1 MGYSPWGRK
10 KSDMTE
16 RLTHTAFMLYIN
28 LKQNKI
34 WGQNFNAYS
43 FELSCD
49 LDNHFC
55 AFLGGGGRRDFVWFS
70 YCLFLVSFSLV
81 GKIILISQR

>member
-10 KSDMTE
+10 KSDKTE
-16 RLTHTAFMLYIN
+16 PLTHTAFMLYIN

-34 WGQNFNAYS
+34 WGQNFNPYS

-55 AFLGGGGRRDFVWFS
+55 AFLGGEHAAVYTG
-70 YCLFLVSFSLV
+70 V
-81 GKIILISQR
+81 GMQCHSREIYKFMNQCYLN